1 MKKKEI
7 VIGVSVLISA
17 SLPISVYAA
26 SNESMSSR
34 GFIIDETNE
43 FEDIVKQI
51 LDVKSKHP
59 EWSEQQISDFMDQI
73 HAIKK
78 DGVIDIW
85 NALTSSE
92 KKLVIRYPFDALKVN
107 KAKEIATKQTER
119 KFGKNGLG
127 DRSDA
132 FRHGIWNAEM
142 TVLIGSEKAE
152 LFATKMDLHN
162 NEIGRKLGADNLSA
176 PEEKMAEI
184 IYDEIMR
191 EDSLF
196 VWLHE

>member
-59 EWSEQQISDFMDQI
+59 EWSELQIML
-73 HAIKK
+73 KR
-78 DGVIDIW
+78 
-85 NALTSSE
+85 NASS
-92 KKLVIRYPFDALKVN
+92 
-107 KAKEIATKQTER
+107 AT
-119 KFGKNGLG
+119 
-127 DRSDA
+127 
-132 FRHGIWNAEM
+132 
-142 TVLIGSEKAE
+142 AE
-152 LFATKMDLHN
+152 L
-162 NEIGRKLGADNLSA
+162 
-176 PEEKMAEI
+176 
-184 IYDEIMR
+184 
-191 EDSLF
+191 LF
-196 VWLHE
+196 HF

>member
-1 MKKKEI
+1 MKKEI
-7 VIGVSVLISA
+7 VIGLSVLISA

-26 SNESMSSR
+26 PNESMNSR
-34 GFIIDETNE
+34 EFLIDETNE

-119 KFGKNGLG
+119 KFEKNGLG

-132 FRHGIWNAEM
+132 FRHGTINEQISNFAQSYPANSITASIEAPL
-142 TVLIGSEKAE
+142 LINRYRFVSCSCFSCFCKKA
-152 LFATKMDLHN
+152 
-162 NEIGRKLGADNLSA
+162 
-176 PEEKMAEI
+176 
-184 IYDEIMR
+184 
-191 EDSLF
+191 
-196 VWLHE
+196 

>member
-1 MKKKEI
+1 MKKEI
-7 VIGVSVLISA
+7 VIGLSVLISA

-26 SNESMSSR
+26 PNESMNSR
-34 GFIIDETNE
+34 EFLIDETNE

-119 KFGKNGLG
+119 KFEKNGLG

-152 LFATKMDLHN
+152 LFAQHMKIKILLEMKVMDIQKMSTKKW
-162 NEIGRKLGADNLSA
+162 IY
-176 PEEKMAEI
+176 I
-184 IYDEIMR
+184 IMK
-191 EDSLF
+191 
-196 VWLHE
+196 

>member
-1 MKKKEI
+1 MKKEI
-7 VIGVSVLISA
+7 VIGLSVLISA

-26 SNESMSSR
+26 PNESMNSR
-34 GFIIDETNE
+34 EFLIDETNE

-92 KKLVIRYPFDALKVN
+92 KN
-107 KAKEIATKQTER
+107 
-119 KFGKNGLG
+119 
-127 DRSDA
+127 
-132 FRHGIWNAEM
+132 
-142 TVLIGSEKAE
+142 
-152 LFATKMDLHN
+152 
-162 NEIGRKLGADNLSA
+162 
-176 PEEKMAEI
+176 
-184 IYDEIMR
+184 
-191 EDSLF
+191 
-196 VWLHE
+196 